1 MPGLTPL
8 RVLLLA
14 AVCVT
19 LIVVGV
25 LVIVLQPPLLV
36 RPG

>member
-1 MPGLTPL
+1 LTPL

-14 AVCVT
+14 ALCVA
-19 LIVVGV
+19 LIVVGL